1 MHKYS
6 LYSTEL
12 NYDYMYY
19 KSLTT
24 MAEISTKGKNQELGS
39 WNYPTNDISSRI
51 HFKFHSDG
59 DTHKAGVH
67 MELRCVYPE
76 LEVQSKNYKKYCNKI
91 I

>member
-1 MHKYS
+1 
-6 LYSTEL
+6 
-12 NYDYMYY
+12 
-19 KSLTT
+19 

-51 HFKFHSDG
+51 LFEFRSDG
-59 DTHKAGVH
+59 STNKAGVH